1 MAPPRP
7 TPARIR
13 PARARTHP
21 EWPDHIRA
29 RYGVVDR
36 PRWVAPV
43 LAAILVVAVVVTTVV
58 GWRLANPRIDA
69 GVFGY
74 RTVSDDRLDLR
85 FVVVRRTPAPA
96 TCVVRARAADG
107 FDVAYT
113 VVELPAAQG
122 RTSHEVQL
130 RTAYRA
136 LVGELLGCGLDG
148 LPPGIAG
155 AQFRPGVVP
164 PEQPWTP

>member
-7 TPARIR
+7 SDP
-13 PARARTHP
+13 RTHAD
-21 EWPDHIRA
+21 WPAHIRD

-36 PRWVAPV
+36 PRWVPV
-43 LAAILVVAVVVTTVV
+43 MLAGLLVVAVVGTTVV

-74 RTVSDDRLDLR
+74 RTVADDRLDLR
-85 FVVVRRTPAPA
+85 LEVVRRTSAPA
-96 TCVVRARAADG
+96 TCVVRARAEDG
-107 FDVAYT
+107 FDVGYA
-113 VVELPAAQG
+113 VIELPAAQG

-136 LVGELLGCGLDG
+136 LVGELLGCGLG
-148 LPPGIAG
+148 GPPPGIAG

>member
-1 MAPPRP
+1 MAAPRP
-7 TPARIR
+7 TPARTR
-13 PARARTHP
+13 PARTHP
-21 EWPDHIRA
+21 EWPEHIRA

-36 PRWVAPV
+36 PRWVPAV
-43 LAAILVVAVVVTTVV
+43 LAAILVVAALGTTVV

-74 RTVSDDRLDLR
+74 GTVSDERLDLR
-85 FVVVRRTPAPA
+85 FEVVRRTYSPA

-107 FDVAYT
+107 FDVAYA
-113 VVELPAAQG
+113 VLELPAAQG
-122 RTSHEVQL
+122 RTSHDVRL

-136 LVGELLGCGLDG
+136 LIGELLGCGLDG
-148 LPPGIAG
+148 PPPGIAG

-164 PEQPWTP
+164 PQQPWTP